1 MKSVIA
7 LFRRT
12 GTLRPVVMTVGNS
25 MDFIHSV
32 LGTGSPDKRMVGD
45 NIMQLTG
52 PNGTLH
58 MAMSDGEFSDLS
70 VSDRKALRSRKRV
83 YLSGAITGNDDAQF
97 EFASA
102 ELILSEKYDVFNP
115 MSLEGKYQSYEEY
128 MLHDIRELLSCQH
141 ICFVNDIATSR
152 GSQVEKMVAAA
163 CGIQEVSLD
172 DCV

>member
-12 GTLRPVVMTVGNS
+12 GSSGPVVRTVGDG
-25 MDFIHSV
+25 MDYLHSV
-32 LGTGSPDKRMVGD
+32 LGTDAPDKRMITGS
-45 NIMQLTG
+45 IMQLTG
-52 PNGTLH
+52 PKGTLH
-58 MAMSDGEFSDLS
+58 MAISDGEFFNLS
-70 VSDRKALRSRKRV
+70 LDDRKALSSRKRV

-97 EFASA
+97 EFAAA